1 MFEGILLMT
10 LKKKDILIIGHKGA
24 SAIAPENTLMAFK
37 KAIDLKANLVEFD
50 IHKTKDDE
58 IVIIHDQDTLST
70 TGVQGVI
77 KDMALEEIKKLD
89 AGQGEKIPTLLELI
103 KVAKEKVGLQIEIK
117 SSGLTEMLVKLL
129 KEENLVNSSIVSCF
143 AFDELVKLKN
153 LEPKIKLGFLLPA
166 ELVRARQ
173 IKRKILKAVDKKFYA
188 IHPHY
193 NIANKEVVDF
203 AHDNDLKVNVW
214 TVNDKDVMARLIE
227 LGVDGIF
234 TDDISMANELLGR
247 VIE

>member
-24 SAIAPENTLMAFK
+24 SAIAPENTLKAFK
-37 KAIDLKANLVEFD
+37 KAIELKADMVEFD
-50 IHKTKDDE
+50 IHKTKDGE
-58 IVIIHDQDTLST
+58 IVIIHDSDTLST
-70 TGVQGVI
+70 TGVQGLI
-77 KDMALEEIKKLD
+77 KDMTLEEIKKLN
-89 AGQGEKIPTLLELI
+89 AGEGEKIPTILELI

-117 SSGLTEMLVKLL
+117 SSGLLEKLIKIL
-129 KEENLVNSSIVSCF
+129 KEENLVNTSIVSCF

-153 LEPKIKLGFLLPA
+153 LEPKVKLGFLLPA
-166 ELVRARQ
+166 ELVRVRQ

-193 NIANKEVVDF
+193 NVTDKEIVNF

-214 TVNDKDVMARLIE
+214 TINDRDIMERLIE
-227 LGVDGIF
+227 IGVDGII

-247 VIE
+247 IT